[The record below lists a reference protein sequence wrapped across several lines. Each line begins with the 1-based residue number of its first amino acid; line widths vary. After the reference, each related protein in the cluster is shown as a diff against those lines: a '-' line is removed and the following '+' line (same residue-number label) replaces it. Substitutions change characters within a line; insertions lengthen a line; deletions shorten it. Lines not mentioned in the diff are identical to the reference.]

1 MGSLKINAETRARAE
16 QGNAEAQFKLGRMYA
31 KGEGVPQDYAQ
42 AVAWF
47 RKAAEQGNAKGQNG
61 LGAMYGSGQGVPQ
74 DWVQAVVWFRK
85 AAEQGEAMA
94 QCNLGVRYD
103 NGQGV
108 TQDYAQ
114 AAGWY
119 RKAAEQGYA
128 EAQFNLGVMYAKG
141 EGVRQDYAQALV
153 WYRKAAEQGYAPAQ
167 FNLGGMYDTGRGV
180 PQDYVEAHMWRNL
193 AAARATGEDKKKFED
208 GRDDLAKSMTPA
220 QVTEAQKRA
229 QEWTEAFAVRHTA
242 QANAKFDQPALQR
255 SDVTITP
262 RAAEPPPAQD
272 AAGSIVSSRAPSS
285 AGKQS
290 PAAEQ
295 QHPSLRINTMEV
307 IPDVVQAGSKFNIV
321 LEYTVADPTMN
332 EKELPVHFNFSI
344 VQGSETLY
352 SPKSV
357 EVNSSNGG
365 GTKRTEPLT
374 ASKKNGAYTVK
385 VILQYKGVT
394 AEESRGFVI
403 K

>member
-1 MGSLKINAETRARAE
+1 MGSLKIIEETRARAE

-31 KGEGVPQDYAQ
+31 KGEGVPQDYVQ

-47 RKAAEQGNAKGQNG
+47 RKAAEQGNAKAQNG
-61 LGAMYGSGQGVPQ
+61 LGAMYGIGQGVPQ

-108 TQDYAQ
+108 PQDYAQ

-128 EAQFNLGVMYAKG
+128 EAQFNMGVMYANG

-153 WYRKAAEQGYAPAQ
+153 WYRKAAEQGYAAAQ
-167 FNLGGMYDTGRGV
+167 FNLGGMYDFGRGV

-229 QEWTEAFAVRHTA
+229 KEWTAQNAPGSTAVRE
-242 QANAKFDQPALQR
+242 DPAPGGVGNPPLEKVR
-255 SDVTITP
+255 PSIRIT
-262 RAAEPPPAQD
+262 RME
-272 AAGSIVSSRAPSS
+272 IAP
-285 AGKQS
+285 GKVK
-290 PAAEQ
+290 P
-295 QHPSLRINTMEV
+295 
-307 IPDVVQAGSKFNIV
+307 GSKFDLKV
-321 LEYTVADPTMN
+321 QYAASDPSAERKTLTVRLTYA
-332 EKELPVHFNFSI
+332 I
-344 VQGSETLY
+344 YRQETLLFE
-352 SPKSV
+352 SAPIDV
-357 EVNSSNGG
+357 ESINGG
-365 GTKRTEPLT
+365 GTERKESIN
-374 ASKKNGAYTVK
+374 AAKNAGAYTMK
-385 VILQYKGVT
+385 VRLQYNDAVANDERAFT
-394 AEESRGFVI
+394 IE
-403 K
+403 